1 MSVLSLDIGGA
12 NIKAATARGCRS
24 VPFALWRSPGLL
36 ADHMESIAAESAPV
50 TAWRVTM
57 TAELCDCFATKREGV
72 CSVVDAVEHVA
83 AGTRVSIWTTQGR
96 FVSPREARAN
106 PLPCA
111 AANWHALATWVA
123 RRFDQGDTLL
133 IDTGSTT
140 TDIIPLRDGCVVAKG
155 LTDAARLAS
164 GELVYSGVGRT
175 PLMAL
180 GPRVTLDGVSYGVM
194 AEYFATTGDVYVLT
208 GDRPERHDE
217 TDTADGRPMT
227 RGYAAARVLRMI
239 GGDAEMFDHAAA
251 VRLAHAFVGLQTARI
266 VEAIRHVAAGL
277 NPGRVVVTGSGDFF
291 AGRAVEL
298 ALPGVPVV
306 MLSNEIGAE
315 RSAAACAEAMLHLD
329 DSIPHELRP

>member
-36 ADHMESIAAESAPV
+36 ADHLKAIAADAAPV

-72 CSVVDAVEHVA
+72 CSVVDAVEHAA
-83 AGTRVSIWTTQGR
+83 AGARVRIWTTHGC
-96 FVSPREARAN
+96 FVSPQEAREN

-111 AANWHALATWVA
+111 AANWHSLATWVA
-123 RRFDQGDTLL
+123 KRFDHGNALL

-140 TDIIPLRDGCVVAKG
+140 TDIIPLRDGRVAAKG
-155 LTDAARLAS
+155 LTDTARLAS
-164 GELVYSGVGRT
+164 DELVYSGAGRT
-175 PLMAL
+175 PLMAM
-180 GPRVTLDGVSYGVM
+180 GPRVTLDGVSHGVM

-208 GDRPERHDE
+208 GDRPERRDE

-227 RGYAAARVLRMI
+227 RECAAARVLRMI
-239 GGDAEMFDHAAA
+239 GADVEMFDHTAA
-251 VRLAHAFVGLQTARI
+251 VRLAQAFAGLQTARI
-266 VEAIRHVAAGL
+266 VEAIRRVAAGL
-277 NPGRVVVTGSGDFF
+277 NPGGVVVTGSGDFL

-315 RSAAACAEAMLHLD
+315 RSAAACAHAMLHLD
-329 DSIPHELRP
+329 DVVPRERRP